1 MNKPHHSANKHINNL
16 IEFRQAIYQHGFTAL
31 KDAQFEL
38 VDALLMSGP
47 VRSFP
52 ELSLSPV
59 FRRRW
64 SSAYAA
70 IEEGR
75 QDLDWLRRYL
85 CAQAPTHG
93 VQVFALDTT
102 AWPRPSAP
110 TLADRQYVRSPTAA
124 IDGSSIVAGYP
135 YSLLSWVA
143 KERSSWALPV
153 DIERVRSS
161 QNPVDVGVA
170 QVRRLCQARGGFD
183 GSDVIVGDGSYGN
196 HRFLRPL
203 RHLPCGAL
211 VRLRRDRV
219 LYGTPPPYKGRG
231 RPNVHGQRFAFK
243 EPQSWTEPDQRL
255 KFSDPRWGKVEIHY
269 WKDLHA
275 RQAADT
281 PFGVLRVR
289 VHLDKERPPK
299 ALWLAWQGPALPAD
313 VIWRY
318 YQLRWP
324 IESSIRWR
332 KQRLHWTMPQ
342 FRSPEPCDRWTML
355 VTLAQWM
362 TYLARPVVQDQPL
375 PWQKVQTELTPGRV
389 IQGLAGLFGQIG
401 TPAGPPKTRG
411 KSPGWPKGRAR
422 DRPQRHPVVR
432 KGPKRRKSRPK
443 AA

>member
-16 IEFRQAIYQHGFTAL
+16 IEFRQAIYQHGFTTL

-52 ELSLSPV
+52 ELSLCPV

-183 GSDVIVGDGSYGN
+183 GSDVIVGDGGYMFGN
-196 HRFLRPL
+196 PTPAHFLCEAMD
-203 RHLPCGAL
+203 LPILTIILNNGMWGA
-211 VRLRRDRV
+211 VRR
-219 LYGTPPPYKGRG
+219 
-231 RPNVHGQRFAFK
+231 A
-243 EPQSWTEPDQRL
+243 
-255 KFSDPRWGKVEIHY
+255 
-269 WKDLHA
+269 
-275 RQAADT
+275 
-281 PFGVLRVR
+281 
-289 VHLDKERPPK
+289 
-299 ALWLAWQGPALPAD
+299 
-313 VIWRY
+313 
-318 YQLRWP
+318 
-324 IESSIRWR
+324 
-332 KQRLHWTMPQ
+332 
-342 FRSPEPCDRWTML
+342 
-355 VTLAQWM
+355 TLSM
-362 TYLARPVVQDQPL
+362 Y
-375 PWQKVQTELTPGRV
+375 
-389 IQGLAGLFGQIG
+389 QIG
-401 TPAGPPKTRG
+401 
-411 KSPGWPKGRAR
+411 RAS
-422 DRPQRHPVVR
+422 
-432 KGPKRRKSRPK
+432 RRERV
-443 AA
+443 